1 MEKRIISEQ
10 KVKFGLPTAI
20 TMIVGIVIGSGIFFK
35 ADSLY
40 VITNGNI
47 LLGCLYWFIGALG
60 IIFGGLTIAEWAK
73 KSDTVGGL
81 ISYSEMAFGKTFGFW
96 LVGFKQS
103 STCLHYVPLL
113 VLFVAYI

>member
-1 MEKRIISEQ
+1 MENKIISQQ
-10 KVKFGLPTAI
+10 KVKFGLPTAV

-47 LLGCLYWFIGALG
+47 LLGCIYWLLGALG

-73 KSDTVGGL
+73 RLDTVGGL
-81 ISYSEMAFGKTFGFW
+81 ISYSEMAFGKVFGFLAGW
-96 LVGFKQS
+96 FQTIIYLPAL
-103 STCLHYVPLL
+103 C
-113 VLFVAYI
+113 AIC